1 MMCRLATSIL
11 IAACLGA
18 SAAGAVE
25 TPRPGSAD
33 PRIKTIDYDPQQV
46 VRIVGV
52 FRTATQIRFAAEESI
67 LHVALGDTSAW
78 EVAAETNILFAK
90 PTVGRSP
97 TNLIVTTRTANG
109 ETRHYTFELTTRS
122 GPTARNAPDT
132 FFVVQFRY
140 PQAER
145 AKVQAALSA
154 EAQVLEQRVLQ
165 LKLERAVLAGPRN
178 LAYALQGSAAIAPS
192 EVTDNGRFT
201 VLRFPGAQPVPAVYV
216 FAKAARCC
224 ASSTSPSSPPA
235 APPGRRPQRPT
246 STAPQR
252 GSLPNERS
260 ANLSRPIRPAARPNH
275 LADRRTADG
284 RTRQGRGV
292 RGPSRRG
299 GRGGARDVERRA
311 VPAREQAPRNA
322 RSPGG

>member
-216 FAKAARCC
+216 VAADGSEALVPFDVRGEFLVVHQTAAQLRLRKGREVLCIFNL
-224 ASSTSPSSPPA
+224 AFQPAGRSTGTATA
-235 APPGRRPQRPT
+235 APDVDRT
-246 STAPQR
+246 TA
-252 GSLPNERS
+252 GE
-260 ANLSRPIRPAARPNH
+260 
-275 LADRRTADG
+275 
-284 RTRQGRGV
+284 
-292 RGPSRRG
+292 PSK
-299 GRGGARDVERRA
+299 
-311 VPAREQAPRNA
+311 
-322 RSPGG
+322 